1 MAQFEI
7 LQAHLAAISHDADVT
22 YYEEDH
28 EIRVL
33 IDDFGG
39 FDEDWAE
46 IDAEFVD
53 PDAVEH
59 FDEWLCEASEEG
71 VIRYVGDDWTEAYEV
86 DGWIVEIHHTSEDI

>member
-7 LQAHLAAISHDADVT
+7 LKAHLEAISHDAEVT

-39 FDEDWAE
+39 FDEHWSE
-46 IDAEFVD
+46 IDREFVD
-53 PDAVEH
+53 PDALDD
-59 FDEWLCEASEEG
+59 FDEWLCDATAKG
-71 VIRYVGDDWTEAYEV
+71 LIKYVGDDWTEAYEV
-86 DGWIVEIHHTSEDI
+86 EGWIVEIHHTSEDI